1 MYRDPLSQTPT
12 YQKIL
17 AEGRE
22 EGREEGL
29 QRAVLMLVEARF
41 PSLTDLARQTVAKAK
56 KPDAV
61 EYAFKMLATVSD
73 EDTAR
78 KALELLA
85 A

>member
-22 EGREEGL
+22 EGL
-29 QRAVLMLVEARF
+29 QRAILTVVEARF
-41 PSLTDLARQTVAKAK
+41 PTLAELARQKVAKAK
-56 KPDAV
+56 KPDAA
-61 EYAFKMLATVSD
+61 EYALRKLATVPD

-78 KALELLA
+78 TVLELLA